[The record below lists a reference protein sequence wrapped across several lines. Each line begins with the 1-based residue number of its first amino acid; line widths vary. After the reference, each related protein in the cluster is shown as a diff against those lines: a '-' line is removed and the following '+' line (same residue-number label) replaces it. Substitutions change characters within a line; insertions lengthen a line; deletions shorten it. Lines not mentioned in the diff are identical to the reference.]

1 MVVEAMV
8 SEVKI
13 CCINIPYMESLYELI
28 KDTVMSIRVKFNIGI
43 NTQFFINKY

>member
-13 CCINIPYMESLYELI
+13 CCINIPYMEPLYELI